1 MTFKAN
7 GALFKNTPEKLQA
20 RLGDR
25 FNPNANYPLFDGNFS
40 IKEADR
46 MAFASYVMN
55 APTNDRGEVPIKMSG
70 WVKESSSGQTY
81 LSLAIEPDFRT
92 QKAMEEAA
100 ATTAPAAAQSL
111 AQATGGTVAAVTQA
125 DVF

>member
-70 WVKESSSGQTY
+70 WVKEASSGQTY
-81 LSLAIEPDFRT
+81 LSLAIEPDYKT
-92 QKAMEEAA
+92 QKALEEKGSVAD
-100 ATTAPAAAQSL
+100 AAQSL
-111 AQATGGTVAAVTQA
+111 AQATGGTVLQS